1 MGGREGWE
9 GGREGWE
16 GKRGEGEGVEEERE
30 REREGKEETGV
41 KGDRGRVT
49 ARERMD
55 PAKTIKGLRER

>member
-1 MGGREGWE
+1 M
-9 GGREGWE
+9 
-16 GKRGEGEGVEEERE
+16 EEERE